1 MSDKTPMTGA
11 RVAADAESAEPTQA
25 EIDEWAAKE
34 RERRAA
40 WLAGPSDE
48 ERQAY
53 ARQVKQRRLSDTFDE
68 GEHRIDETV
77 RRGLHMGREGQ
88 LAAEGAMSLLY
99 SWSRRKFSDF
109 VRAGREWEEETAL
122 PTRRRRVPFDDE
134 TD

>member
-11 RVAADAESAEPTQA
+11 RESADAEAAEPTQA

-34 RERRAA
+34 KARRAA
-40 WLAGPSDE
+40 WLAGPSDD

-53 ARQVKQRRLSDTFDE
+53 ARQVRSRRLADTFDD
-68 GEHRIDETV
+68 GEHRIEETV
-77 RRGLHMGREGQ
+77 RRGLHLGREGQ
-88 LAAEGAMSLLY
+88 LATEGAVSLLY
-99 SWSRRKFSDF
+99 SWSRRTFAEF
-109 VRAGREWEEETAL
+109 VRAGREWEEETAM